1 MPIGSF
7 QVVWS
12 IAHKLSSRGWYYFQ
26 SFAFDSLF
34 SSLSESLKSNWKE
47 QQILRRQ
54 TCFFC
59 LGRREDEDISSASAA
74 ASLVPSSSYYST
86 SAPKAELLIKMKD
99 MQEQLEEQESED
111 ELDVDLASK
120 KVRK

>member
-1 MPIGSF
+1 MKKPF
-7 QVVWS
+7 
-12 IAHKLSSRGWYYFQ
+12 
-26 SFAFDSLF
+26 SL
-34 SSLSESLKSNWKE
+34 
-47 QQILRRQ
+47 
-54 TCFFC
+54 CV
-59 LGRREDEDISSASAA
+59 RREGEDVSASAA

-120 KVRK
+120 KVKLAC

>member
-1 MPIGSF
+1 M
-7 QVVWS
+7 
-12 IAHKLSSRGWYYFQ
+12 
-26 SFAFDSLF
+26 
-34 SSLSESLKSNWKE
+34 
-47 QQILRRQ
+47 
-54 TCFFC
+54 
-59 LGRREDEDISSASAA
+59 SSASAA

-120 KVRK
+120 KVRNKEKKKRNKHRRLTSPLFLLPCPPPSSTSFSARADLQPGSQAGGAA